1 MFNLIEYSIF
11 WNENL
16 KINWLFNKH
25 VLKLPTT
32 YNGK

>member
-1 MFNLIEYSIF
+1 MFNLLEYSIF

-16 KINWLFNKH
+16 KTNWLFDKH
-25 VLKLPTT
+25 VLKLPT